1 MRRSTPLFLTPSVQ
15 PTWPQIFMPRGDVGS
30 MILLIKC
37 MGPPPAVGPTFGFT
51 VNRNRPRR
59 FASSGDISCSCDVL
73 WMAIWTVGPG
83 RAQQQP
89 EGMRGTVCTT

>member
-1 MRRSTPLFLTPSVQ
+1 
-15 PTWPQIFMPRGDVGS
+15 
-30 MILLIKC
+30 MILLIKY
-37 MGPPPAVGPTFGFT
+37 MGPPFWTVPTFGLT

-83 RAQQQP
+83 RALQQP
-89 EGMRGTVCTT
+89 AGMRGTVCTT